1 MAVGRNTPLAAQER
15 TQVGIIGAGP
25 AGLLLARL
33 LKLHG
38 IDSVILE
45 ARTRDYVEA
54 RVRAG
59 VLEQGTVGLLEQ
71 AGVAERLHRD
81 GLVHDGVEIAV
92 NGRRLRIDF
101 R

>member
-1 MAVGRNTPLAAQER
+1 MPWQRRNGLKSASSRRAGRT
-15 TQVGIIGAGP
+15 
-25 AGLLLARL
+25 LLARL

-59 VLEQGTVGLLEQ
+59 VLEQGTVGLLEE

-81 GLVHDGVEIAV
+81 GLVLTAS
-92 NGRRLRIDF
+92 RLPPAAGACASTF
-101 R
+101 AS